1 MGKACAVNLTFTT
14 TKEERGRKVK
24 VAAIGTLPNQ
34 RTWSRVYR
42 KEHENGLDDRM
53 LRAFEKL
60 ARTQA
65 YEAFEKACAAVAT
78 TGGAP

>member
-1 MGKACAVNLTFTT
+1 MSLTFTT

-24 VAAIGTLPNQ
+24 VHATGMLPNQ
-34 RTWSRVYR
+34 RIFSRIYR
-42 KEHENGLDDRM
+42 KESQDGFDDRM

-65 YEAFEKACAAVAT
+65 YEAFEKERAALAT
-78 TGGAP
+78 TGSAP